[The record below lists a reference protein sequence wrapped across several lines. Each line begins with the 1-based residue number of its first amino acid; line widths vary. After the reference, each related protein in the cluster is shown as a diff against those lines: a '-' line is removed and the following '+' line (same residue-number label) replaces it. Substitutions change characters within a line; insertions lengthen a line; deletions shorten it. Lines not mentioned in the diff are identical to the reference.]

1 MVLSSRFQSRS
12 HPAIFLAAIG
22 IAAVMIYPFITPLIL
37 AAITTYMLRPLMKKI
52 ESHRLFSHLALGI
65 VTIFIGLPIVLV
77 VSYIIT
83 NTSQIF
89 ENIIGL
95 RDDITYIISAFSDTI
110 STIGLGRYSGLPL
123 GVQEMTAKLTSIAIN
138 IASSIVST
146 IPFLLLDIVI
156 FLYATYYFSRYGHRI
171 IKTVHDYASTL
182 PDEDEKFISSIIKGL
197 KKSFDVLILSYIT
210 MSLIIAGFSFIGYY
224 IFGVPHAFLLAILT
238 GLFGFLPIFG
248 TWMVYV
254 PAAIYM
260 YYMGNL
266 FAAAG
271 ILVFGILILTIFIPM
286 FLQPYFG
293 YKQSDV
299 NPLAIFIGFF
309 SGPIIF
315 GAKGLLIGPIIFV
328 VVQTVI
334 YEYIMFRTNNEK
346 DALDYEE

>member
-1 MVLSSRFQSRS
+1 MMVLSSRFQSRS

-65 VTIFIGLPIVLV
+65 VTFFIGLPIVLV

-95 RDDITYIISAFSDTI
+95 RDDITYIISAFSGTI

-182 PDEDEKFISSIIKGL
+182 PDEDEKFISS
-197 KKSFDVLILSYIT
+197 
-210 MSLIIAGFSFIGYY
+210 
-224 IFGVPHAFLLAILT
+224 
-238 GLFGFLPIFG
+238 
-248 TWMVYV
+248 
-254 PAAIYM
+254 
-260 YYMGNL
+260 
-266 FAAAG
+266 
-271 ILVFGILILTIFIPM
+271 
-286 FLQPYFG
+286 
-293 YKQSDV
+293 
-299 NPLAIFIGFF
+299 
-309 SGPIIF
+309 
-315 GAKGLLIGPIIFV
+315 
-328 VVQTVI
+328 
-334 YEYIMFRTNNEK
+334 
-346 DALDYEE
+346 